1 VSPPPGPRL
10 GAASAL
16 VVGNEG
22 FNAHRMSDLKSR
34 ELYRSS
40 NGDTWHLCEENGR
53 VFVLHRANL
62 PSGGEVSRVEL
73 ADFLARGNGPEQ
85 QALLALTRT
94 LLERG

>member
-1 VSPPPGPRL
+1 MQDLYAGSQGNQAFLHARL
-10 GAASAL
+10 GL
-16 VVGNEG
+16 G
-22 FNAHRMSDLKSR
+22 RDQLKPYKAT
-34 ELYRSS
+34 YRSL
-40 NGDTWHLCEENGR
+40 NGDSWHLSEENGR